1 MKLRPETKHMY
12 LRASQ
17 QINVLTLQAIS
28 TTIKLSDDSG
38 PDVTV
43 AYKVQDNETHPN
55 HCPNVIAPNE
65 CANVKVKEGDSG
77 RKHPVDFEVNV
88 TANANNCNSDA
99 KKNQRYVSCFQ
110 NQIIIILV

>member
-12 LRASQ
+12 LQASQ

-55 HCPNVIAPNE
+55 HCRNVIAPNE